1 MPYVYILSNPELPGI
16 VKIGKSR
23 FDPTKRAGQLSRYT
37 GVLGEF
43 KVEWSREVEDS
54 DIAERLLHFVFRK
67 SRQQKEF
74 FVLESHVAKT
84 WAEAVLDGLE
94 NIDHQVNV
102 ELEGYFSNSIPSELK
117 ALNTALQYA
126 EKGEEQDVI
135 QTMIQ
140 ELRQIQKR
148 ISTASATPSDP
159 TPE

>member
-43 KVEWSREVEDS
+43 KVEWSRGVEDAG
-54 DIAERLLHFVFRK
+54 IAERLLHFVFRK
-67 SRQQKEF
+67 SRQKKEF

-84 WAEAVLDGLE
+84 WAKTVLDGLE
-94 NIDHQVNV
+94 SIDSQIN
-102 ELEGYFSNSIPSELK
+102 EKLENYFNNSIPSQLK
-117 ALNTALQYA
+117 ALELSFEYI
-126 EKGEEQDVI
+126 EKDKQDSV

-140 ELRQIQKR
+140 ELKQIQKR
-148 ISTASATPSDP
+148 ISSVSATLSNC